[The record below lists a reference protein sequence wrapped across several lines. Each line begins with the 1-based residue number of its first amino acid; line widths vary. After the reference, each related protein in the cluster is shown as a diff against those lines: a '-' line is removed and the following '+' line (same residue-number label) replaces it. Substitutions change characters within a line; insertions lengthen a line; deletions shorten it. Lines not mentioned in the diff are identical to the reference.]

1 MHIPLVSL
9 NDDGRVI
16 PLSEDP
22 SRKSMK
28 EAVNKDRR
36 NLSLKLVPF
45 SLTCLLHKNYILV
58 DPTAE
63 EESIMDTQLTV
74 VLNSCDSLVSLYK
87 PGGAALAFTS
97 SLKVSCPL
105 SLLFFFIFFK
115 TILKFLLVLGK
126 QINVA

>member
-105 SLLFFFIFFK
+105 SLLFFLHSQIYF
-115 TILKFLLVLGK
+115 VLGK
-126 QINVA
+126 QMNVA